1 MLQRLFTSSFFSQYH
16 LLLKLQMFHV
26 FLFAIHSY
34 SKKIKKNIATNLYC
48 LNSTVLVL
56 CFCHILCSSA
66 FWKLWALAQ
75 NLLRDHVVFRS
86 DLTVAWI
93 IFLVSTSNVLQ
104 ITLIFGTMCIN
115 VLYCFSLSFVPGLQ
129 HQDKSKES
137 PWYWNAQS

>member
-1 MLQRLFTSSFFSQYH
+1 MLQRLFTSFFSQYH
-16 LLLKLQMFHV
+16 LLLKLQIKCFIFFYLPSTHTPRK
-26 FLFAIHSY
+26 F
-34 SKKIKKNIATNLYC
+34 KKIATNLYC
-48 LNSTVLVL
+48 INSTVLVL
-56 CFCHILCSSA
+56 CFCHILCSLA

-93 IFLVSTSNVLQ
+93 IFLVSTSDVLQ